1 MPATLARFLETYGRL
16 PVFIVL
22 LLGIASGLPLALTF
36 STLSVWL
43 TEAGVSRTS
52 IGLFALAGTP
62 YIWKFAWAP
71 IMDAVP
77 PPLLAALG
85 RRRGWMILTQLGLIV
100 AILAAAV
107 TDPAQAPG
115 QIAICAVLI
124 AFFSAS
130 QDIVIDAYRI
140 ESLSPQQQGAGSA
153 MSVYGYRLGML
164 VSGAGA
170 LFLAEAFSWTVVY
183 AVMAA
188 IVGVAIVLVLLIP
201 EPPPPEKPLVL
212 QGAGPVG
219 WIKATI
225 LEPFASFMRAQPQWL
240 LILAFVVL
248 YKLGDAVA
256 GVMTNPFYLAIGF
269 SKSEI
274 AAVGKVWSLVATLF
288 GVFVGGWLVGQAGIM
303 RAVLIGGILQA
314 LSNFVFIW
322 QAQVGAD
329 IAVLSVTVFVENATG
344 GIGTAAFVAYISSLS
359 QRQYSAT
366 HYALLSAFAA
376 TARTFLASGGG
387 WLSEQMS
394 WEWFF
399 LATAFTALP
408 GLILLL
414 VLMRRQARSVES
426 A

>member
-1 MPATLARFLETYGRL
+1 MPNTLARFLETYGRV
-16 PVFIVL
+16 PVLIVL

-36 STLSVWL
+36 STLSIWL
-43 TEAGVSRTS
+43 TEAGVSRTQ

-77 PPLLAALG
+77 PPLLAELG
-85 RRRGWMILTQLGLIV
+85 RRRGWMILTQIGLIF
-100 AILAAAV
+100 AILGAAV
-107 TDPAQAPG
+107 TDPAHAPG
-115 QIAICAVLI
+115 QIALFAVLI

-164 VSGAGA
+164 ISGAGA

-188 IVGVAIVLVLLIP
+188 IVGIAIVLVLLIP
-201 EPPPPEKPLVL
+201 EPSAPEKPLVL
-212 QGAGPVG
+212 PGANAET
-219 WIKATI
+219 WMRATL

-240 LILAFVVL
+240 LILSFVVL

-256 GVMTNPFYLAIGF
+256 GVMTNPFYLALGF
-269 SKSEI
+269 SKSDI
-274 AAVGKVWSLVATLF
+274 AAVGKVWSLVATLI
-288 GVFVGGWLVGQAGIM
+288 GVFIGGWLVGQAGQL
-303 RAVLIGGILQA
+303 RALMICGILQA
-314 LSNFVFIW
+314 LSNLVFIW
-322 QAQVGAD
+322 QAQMGAD
-329 IAVLSVTVFVENATG
+329 LAALSVTVFVENATG
-344 GIGTAAFVAYISSLS
+344 GMGTAAFVAYLSGLS
-359 QRQYSAT
+359 QRHYSAT

-376 TARTFLASGGG
+376 SARTFLASGGG

-399 LATAFTALP
+399 GITALTALP

-414 VLMRRQARSVES
+414 FLRYQPNNPDS